1 MRTFILT
8 TTMLMFCL
16 LLKGQEIKS
25 DSIKFTYC
33 ELVGTG
39 RIMSN
44 KVTVQIDFGQVT
56 KFYSDNRYK
65 EPATGK
71 GVIFNSLI
79 DALNFMGKAGWEFVQ
94 AYIVTEGSGSS
105 AQSVYPVSYT
115 HLRAHE
121 TRHDL
126 VCRL

>member
-39 RIMSN
+39 RFLSN

-56 KFYSDNRYK
+56 KFFSDNRYK
-65 EPATGK
+65 DPASGK
-71 GVIFNSLI
+71 RVIFNSMI
-79 DALNFMGKAGWEFVQ
+79 DALNFMGKDGWELVQ

-105 AQSVYPVSYT
+105 VQSVYHFLLKKLTS
-115 HLRAHE
+115 
-121 TRHDL
+121 L
-126 VCRL
+126 VEKEK